1 MSGPALVPRCTPF
14 PDAPSRST
22 LRLHPWL
29 PGYRHPVVF
38 LFPLNPGQTPR
49 PRSRSPQSGQQPA
62 SAADFPGLP
71 LGICP
76 LARPGFPSSTSHT
89 SASPVGPCS
98 RAISFAEPS
107 RVPGGTGIRSVMC
120 KSPSDRKRIRRA
132 FPAWS
137 LVLPQRLV
145 RSDTHRPCP
154 RRSHGRQNEGE
165 RPWLAYHVRRSAYSC
180 SLTYLLREH
189 SAHSFCTV
197 LNGCRSY
204 PETSPKYF

>member
-1 MSGPALVPRCTPF
+1 MPRAPPSMSQASFSRLSRTRRFHHLPNGSSSLPSVVLAQRISPPQCGVRLVTSPPALLGLLPAGSPMSGPAFVPRRTPF

-98 RAISFAEPS
+98 RAISFAEP
-107 RVPGGTGIRSVMC
+107 
-120 KSPSDRKRIRRA
+120 
-132 FPAWS
+132 
-137 LVLPQRLV
+137 
-145 RSDTHRPCP
+145 
-154 RRSHGRQNEGE
+154 
-165 RPWLAYHVRRSAYSC
+165 
-180 SLTYLLREH
+180 
-189 SAHSFCTV
+189 
-197 LNGCRSY
+197 
-204 PETSPKYF
+204 